1 MKGNLRRD
9 DERGRSQRISLNYL
23 NCPNDKKLPPTKY
36 LSRHVSTRG
45 DEIVTTTQ
53 ALPGHTIF
61 IYSPIELSPKDLFMN
76 YQSQDYERG
85 TTDKPPTRYPKLV
98 HSK

>member
-9 DERGRSQRISLNYL
+9 DERRWYQQISLNYL

-36 LSRHVSTRG
+36 LSRHVSTHG
-45 DEIVTTTQ
+45 DETVTATQ

-61 IYSPIELSPKDLFMN
+61 IYSPLELSPKYLFMN
-76 YQSQDYERG
+76 Y
-85 TTDKPPTRYPKLV
+85 
-98 HSK
+98 